1 MVSAED
7 IEKNW
12 HSRIQEDYPALDDA
26 TRTSIVKWLLGD
38 NPERFKA
45 FEAHELDI
53 ANRAMDY
60 RYRILQQRYLG
71 VSADQAYCRLIQR
84 LSSLFLIR
92 NKIRTWIALSR
103 DRQRTVRDVLQE
115 VIQEMLLRD
124 KNLREQ
130 VAWIRQCTTSS
141 QLRNVLM
148 LASTEEYC
156 LRPIRNQPLL
166 VYRFVNYL
174 RRSQQGG
181 MTQVPSEE
189 LIRLV
194 SDEIGTDE
202 SDSTISLIDNQAIVG
217 YQEQEF
223 LEQQQVARAEVKQS
237 FSDYLREK
245 LDETAVQ
252 WLELHL
258 QGYSQDVIAQRM
270 NLPVNDVY
278 RLREKISYHAVRVF
292 SLKHRPELVMSW
304 LGTALRE
311 NNLGLTP
318 DQWEKLQADLTPE
331 QAFILDKLKA
341 GQDFDAIA
349 KALNKRVNQITSEW
363 SKLYLAAQTIR
374 NTEV

>member
-7 IEKNW
+7 IEKDW
-12 HSRIQEDYPALDDA
+12 HSRIQDDYPALDDA

-38 NPERFKA
+38 DPGRFNA
-45 FEAHELDI
+45 FDAHELDI

-71 VSADQAYCRLIQR
+71 ASADQAYCRLIQR

-202 SDSTISLIDNQAIVG
+202 SDSTISLIDNQAIAG

-223 LEQQQVARAEVKQS
+223 LEQQQVVRAEVKQS

-292 SLKHRPELVMSW
+292 SLKHRPELVMNW
-304 LGTALRE
+304 LGTALKE

-318 DQWEKLQADLTPE
+318 DQWDKFQADLTPE
-331 QAFILDKLKA
+331 QAFILDKLRA

-349 KALNKRVNQITSEW
+349 RALNKRVNQITSEW

-374 NTEV
+374 NTEA